1 MVLKKGKQNVI
12 LQILTL
18 GRIMEGKNLCG
29 SRIKKTRKE
38 KGIRI
43 TDVIV
48 ELHSKYSIRMDF
60 SALTRVENGQ
70 RGIQDYELLAI
81 SKILDVS
88 VDWLLEGESEN

>member
-1 MVLKKGKQNVI
+1 MD
-12 LQILTL
+12 
-18 GRIMEGKNLCG
+18 GKNICG
-29 SRIKKTRKE
+29 KRIKKARKE

-48 ELHSKYSIRMDF
+48 ELHSKFNIRMDF

-81 SKILDVS
+81 SKILEMKVN
-88 VDWLLEGESEN
+88 WLLEGEPEK

>member
-1 MVLKKGKQNVI
+1 MD
-12 LQILTL
+12 
-18 GRIMEGKNLCG
+18 GKNICG
-29 SRIKKTRKE
+29 KRIKKARKE

-48 ELHSKYSIRMDF
+48 ELHSKFNIRMDF

-81 SKILDVS
+81 SKILGVS
-88 VDWLLEGESEN
+88 VKWLLEGEPES